1 MVEMRRLL
9 RSERGQ
15 TMVETAIVL
24 PVVIFMLVAMV
35 DAGRVFH
42 AWLVVTNGAREG
54 ARSAA
59 ARQSNP
65 VVTTRIETSMNGW
78 KCDGSDPETACL
90 YTNLEGTSGTPVQVQ
105 VTHDVTLLSPLIAA
119 FWGNIVTLT
128 GDATMQLE

>member
-24 PVVIFMLVAMV
+24 PVVVFMLVAMV

-42 AWLVVTNGAREG
+42 AWIVVTNSAREG
-54 ARSAA
+54 ARAGA
-59 ARQSNP
+59 ARQSET
-65 VVTTRIETSMNGW
+65 VVTSRVEAAMNGW
-78 KCDGSDPETACL
+78 LCTDTETTCTT
-90 YTNLEGTSGTPVQVQ
+90 TNVLGTSGTPVQVQ
-105 VTHDVTLLSPLIAA
+105 VQRDVTMLSPAIAV
-119 FWGNIVTLT
+119 FWGNVVTLN

>member
-1 MVEMRRLL
+1 MRKLL

-24 PVVIFMLVAMV
+24 PVVVFMLVAMV

-42 AWLVVTNGAREG
+42 AWLVVTNSAREG
-54 ARSAA
+54 ARAGA
-59 ARQSNP
+59 ARQSES

-78 KCDGSDPETACL
+78 LCTDAETTCTT
-90 YTNLEGTSGTPVQVQ
+90 TNVLGASGTPVQVQ
-105 VTHDVTLLSPLIAA
+105 VDRDVTLLSPLIAA
-119 FWGNIVTLT
+119 FWGNVVTLT

>member
-24 PVVIFMLVAMV
+24 PVVVFMLVAMV

-42 AWLVVTNGAREG
+42 AWIVVTNSAREG
-54 ARSAA
+54 ARAGA
-59 ARQSNP
+59 ARQSET
-65 VVTTRIETSMNGW
+65 VVTTRIETAMNGW
-78 KCDGSDPETACL
+78 LCTDTETTCTTTNVLGS
-90 YTNLEGTSGTPVQVQ
+90 SGTPVQVQ
-105 VTHDVTLLSPLIAA
+105 VQRDVTLLSPAIAV
-119 FWGNIVTLT
+119 FWGNVVTLN

>member
-1 MVEMRRLL
+1 MVQMRKLL

-42 AWLVVTNGAREG
+42 AWIVVTNSAREG
-54 ARSAA
+54 ARAGA
-59 ARQSNP
+59 ARQSAD
-65 VVTTRIETSMNGW
+65 VVENRIEAAMNGW
-78 KCDGSDPETACL
+78 LCDDAETTCSD
-90 YTNLEGTSGTPVQVQ
+90 NGNIQGTSGTALQIQVSR
-105 VTHDVTLLSPLIAA
+105 DVTLLSPLIAA
-119 FWGNIVTLT
+119 FWGDTVTLT

>member
-24 PVVIFMLVAMV
+24 PVVVFMLVAMV

-42 AWLVVTNGAREG
+42 AWIVVTNGAREG
-54 ARSAA
+54 ARAAA
-59 ARQSNP
+59 ARQSST

-78 KCDGSDPETACL
+78 LCTDSDTTCTL
-90 YTNLEGTSGTPVQVQ
+90 TNVEGTSGTPVEVQ
-105 VTHDVTLLSPLIAA
+105 VTRDVTLLSPLIAA
-119 FWGNIVTLT
+119 FWGNVVTLT

>member
-1 MVEMRRLL
+1 MRAFL

-24 PVVIFMLVAMV
+24 PVVVLMLVAMV

-42 AWLVVTNGAREG
+42 SWIVVTNGAREG

-59 ARQSNP
+59 ARQAP
-65 VVTTRIETSMNGW
+65 DIVIARIDSSMSGW
-78 KCDGSDPETACL
+78 TCDDPEITCTTSNVQGA
-90 YTNLEGTSGTPVQVQ
+90 SGTPVQVT
-105 VTHDVTLLSPLIAA
+105 VARDVTLLSPLISQ
-119 FWGNIVTLT
+119 FWGGTVTLT

>member
-1 MVEMRRLL
+1 MRRLL

-24 PVVIFMLVAMV
+24 PVVVFMMVAMV

-42 AWLVVTNGAREG
+42 AWIVVTNGAREG
-54 ARSAA
+54 ARAAA
-59 ARQSNP
+59 ARQSAD
-65 VVTTRIETSMNGW
+65 VVENRVENSMNGW
-78 KCDGSDPETACL
+78 LCDDADTTCTF
-90 YTNLEGTSGTPVQVQ
+90 TNVLGTSGTPTQVV

-119 FWGNIVTLT
+119 FWGNVVTLS